1 MRNLFLL
8 AALALA
14 LPATA
19 DLQLNYNGFYGRMKK
34 LQQPQY
40 SDITLAFA
48 LTGVHSGKACRF
60 YSLKL
65 LSDQHDIAV
74 DIAGNGELSLPYDEA
89 LKDSNAVL
97 LLRQADNAEACQ
109 VEMRLRSRMRLP
121 SSLDLATLQHY
132 QQQFDLLLDDM
143 AGISKYW
150 LPAVSGVIAEFNTD
164 TVVAYIKEAAGDST
178 SCKAKR
184 CYIKLSDATPA
195 NSRWSFNERPA
206 YLLPLIESNTE

>member
-1 MRNLFLL
+1 MRNLSLL
-8 AALALA
+8 AALL
-14 LPATA
+14 LTMPAVA

-121 SSLDLATLQHY
+121 SSLDIATLQHY
-132 QQQFDLLLDDM
+132 QQQFELLLDDM

-150 LPAVSGVIAEFNTD
+150 LPDVHGVIVEFTTAAAAVD
-164 TVVAYIKEAAGDST
+164 IEAAPAGST
-178 SCKAKR
+178 NCSGKR
-184 CYIKLSDATPA
+184 CYIQLNDNMPA

-206 YLLPLIESNTE
+206 YLLPLLQSNAD

>member
-1 MRNLFLL
+1 MRYLLILSALL
-8 AALALA
+8 AS
-14 LPATA
+14 PVWA
-19 DLQLNYNGFYGRMKK
+19 DLQLNYSGFYGRMKK

-65 LSDQHDIAV
+65 LSDQHDMTV

-97 LLRQADNAEACQ
+97 VLRQADNAEACQ
-109 VEMRLRSRMRLP
+109 VEMRLRSRMRLS

-132 QQQFDLLLDDM
+132 RQQFDLLLDDM

-150 LPAVSGVIAEFNTD
+150 LPEVSGVIAEFNAD
-164 TVVAYIKEAAGDST
+164 NVVADIEEAATNST
-178 SCKAKR
+178 RCNARR
-184 CYIKLSDATPA
+184 CYIELNDALPV
-195 NSRWSFNERPA
+195 NSRWSFSERPA
-206 YLLPLIESNTE
+206 YLLPLMQNETK

>member
-1 MRNLFLL
+1 MRYLFLL
-8 AALALA
+8 AALL
-14 LPATA
+14 LTMPATA

-48 LTGVHSGKACRF
+48 LTGVKSGKACRF

-65 LSDQHDIAV
+65 VSDQHDIAV

-89 LKDSNAVL
+89 LKYSNAVL

-150 LPAVSGVIAEFNTD
+150 LPAVSGVIAEFSSD
-164 TVVAYIKEAAGDST
+164 TVMVDIKEAAADST

-184 CYIKLSDATPA
+184 CYIKLGNAMPA

-206 YLLPLIESNTE
+206 YLLPLLQSKAD

>member
-1 MRNLFLL
+1 MRYLFLL
-8 AALALA
+8 AALL
-14 LPATA
+14 LTMPATA

-48 LTGVHSGKACRF
+48 LTGVKSSKACRF

-150 LPAVSGVIAEFNTD
+150 LPAVSGVIAEFSTD
-164 TVVAYIKEAAGDST
+164 TVVVDIKEAAADST
-178 SCKAKR
+178 RCKAKR
-184 CYIKLSDATPA
+184 CYIKLSDAMPA

-206 YLLPLIESNTE
+206 YLLPLLQSKAD